1 MKMSMDEILK
11 GINGELIL
19 DGKDYDY
26 DTIETDTR
34 KLQKN
39 SIFIA
44 LKGENFNGNDFILDS
59 IEKGSTICIVSEI
72 KFNIEE
78 ISNGVSI
85 IKVEDTKKA
94 LLDLAETY
102 RNKLNIKIVGITGST
117 GKTSTKD
124 IVAAFLSSKYKVFK
138 TKGNFNNEIGLPL
151 MMLSLDDSYDIA
163 VLEMGMNNFGEIHN
177 LAKVARPHIA
187 LITNIGIS
195 HIENLKTKENIL
207 KAKMEICDFFTKED
221 ILIINKDNDMLN
233 TLETKDINTV
243 SIGVEEKT
251 SSIKGNNIKLLED
264 GIIFDV
270 EDNNV
275 VVGTITLPMVG
286 KHNVLN
292 SLLAYG
298 VCKEFNVSIE
308 DINEGIKN
316 LEATSMR
323 LDIIK
328 KESFTIIDDCY
339 NASPDSMN
347 AAIDVLD
354 SLKGKRRVAILGT
367 MRELGEEAE
376 KAHKEI
382 AVYAKKKGINKIIA
396 VGEYSSMFKEGFGE
410 DITIFNTTD
419 ECKDNIKYLVK
430 EGDIILIKASRGMK
444 FEKIVNKLKEI

>member
-275 VVGTITLPMVG
+275 VVGTIRLPMVG

-323 LDIIK
+323 LDILK

-354 SLKGKRRVAILGT
+354 SLKGRRRVAILGT

-376 KAHKEI
+376 NAHKEI
-382 AVYAKKKGINKIIA
+382 AVYAKKKGIDIIIA

-419 ECKDNIKYLVK
+419 ECKDNIKYLIK
-430 EGDIILIKASRGMK
+430 EGDIILIKGSRGMK